1 MTIQGSINI
10 ALSSL
15 NLMQQQSS
23 MISTNIANASTAGY
37 AQRDVIGGEFRSGG
51 FGSGVVATE
60 VRSLANQTAA
70 QAANQASSA
79 LAFSQRMVGVLQPY
93 GQQLGQPTDITSLSS
108 RLSALDSALVTLSAT
123 PADASAQ
130 AKVVNTARALTETLH
145 GLSET
150 IASAR
155 QEADRGIATAVD
167 DVNETLHALER
178 NETSRMA
185 AASNGQPT
193 ASFDSTREKLLAD
206 LSESVPVSVQRN
218 GDNSIVVTTDRGSTL
233 WDGAVHE
240 LSFDATPVIPST
252 MAAKADAERGLSGGL
267 SGVTVDGQPIAMSR
281 QGSIAAN
288 LELRDSTLPGFGDQL
303 DRIAGNLIATFQSTD
318 PTVEDGETGIFTDAG
333 DPLDP
338 SDASAIA
345 GLAGRIDL
353 NPSVDPDQGGQVWRV
368 RDGAQAGTP
377 GSASATALIMGFSD
391 ALQSAASSTAIAGL
405 PRSASLMEATM
416 QVAGM
421 QTSAMS
427 TWSGLNEARAQ
438 QAEDTQTALSSATGV
453 NIDDQMQRLLIV
465 QQTYAASAQ
474 VVRAASGM
482 MDALMSALR

>member
-15 NLMQQQSS
+15 NLLQQQSS

-70 QAANQASSA
+70 HAANQASSA
-79 LAFSQRMVGVLQPY
+79 LAFSQQMVEVLRPY
-93 GQQLGQPTDITSLSS
+93 AQQLGQPSDGTALTS

-123 PADASAQ
+123 PADSSAQ
-130 AKVVNTARALTETLH
+130 AKVVNAARALTETLH
-145 GLSET
+145 GLSDAV
-150 IASAR
+150 ASAR
-155 QEADRGIATAVD
+155 QQADQGIATAVD
-167 DVNETLHALER
+167 DVNGTLHALAR
-178 NETSRMA
+178 NETDRMA
-185 AASNGQPT
+185 AASNDQPT

-206 LSESVPVSVQRN
+206 LSQSVPVTVHRN
-218 GDNSIVVTTDRGSTL
+218 GDNGIVVTTDRGSTL

-240 LSFDATPVIPST
+240 LSFEATPVIPST
-252 MAAKADAERGLSGGL
+252 MAAAANAEKGLSGGL
-267 SGVTVDGQPIAMSR
+267 SGVTVDGQPMAMSR
-281 QGSIAAN
+281 LGTIAAN

-303 DRIAGNLIATFQSTD
+303 DRIAGNLVATFQSVD
-318 PTVEDGETGIFTDAG
+318 PSVEDGEAGVFTDAG

-338 SDASAIA
+338 TNPAAIA
-345 GLAGRIDL
+345 GLAGRIAL
-353 NPSVDPDQGGQVWRV
+353 NPSVDPDQGGQVWRI
-368 RDGAQAGTP
+368 RDGAQAAQP
-377 GSASATALIMGFSD
+377 GASSSTALIMRFTD
-391 ALQSAASSTAIAGL
+391 ALQSTASSTAISGL
-405 PRSASLMEATM
+405 PRSASLMDATM

-427 TWSGLNEARAQ
+427 TWNGLNQARAQ
-438 QAEDTQTALSSATGV
+438 QAEDAQTALSTSTGV
-453 NIDDQMQRLLIV
+453 NIDEQMQRLLIV

-482 MDALMSALR
+482 MDSLMSALR

>member
-15 NLMQQQSS
+15 NLLQQQSS

-70 QAANQASSA
+70 HAANQASSA
-79 LAFSQRMVGVLQPY
+79 LAFSQQMVEVLRPY
-93 GQQLGQPTDITSLSS
+93 GQQLGQPTDSTSLTS

-123 PADASAQ
+123 PADSSAQ
-130 AKVVNTARALTETLH
+130 AKVVNAARALTETLH
-145 GLSET
+145 GLSE
-150 IASAR
+150 AVAAAR
-155 QEADRGIATAVD
+155 QHADQGVATAVD
-167 DVNETLHALER
+167 DVNTTLHALDR
-178 NETSRMA
+178 NETDRMA
-185 AASNGQPT
+185 AVSNGQPT

-206 LSESVPVSVQRN
+206 LSESVPVRVHRN
-218 GDNSIVVTTDRGSTL
+218 GDDNIVVTTDRGTTL

-240 LSFDATPVIPST
+240 LSFDPTPVIPST
-252 MAAKADAERGLSGGL
+252 MAATANADRGLSGGL
-267 SGVTVDGQPIAMSR
+267 SGVTVDGEPMAMSR
-281 QGSIAAN
+281 MGTIAAN
-288 LELRDSTLPGFGDQL
+288 LELRDTTLPGFGDQL
-303 DRIAGNLIATFQSTD
+303 DRIAGNLIATFQSAD
-318 PTVEDGETGIFTDAG
+318 PTVEDGDTGIFTDAG
-333 DPLDP
+333 DPLNP
-338 SDASAIA
+338 ANTAAIA

-353 NPSVDPDQGGQVWRV
+353 NASVDPDQGGQVWRI
-368 RDGAQAGTP
+368 RDGAQAAAP
-377 GSASATALIMGFSD
+377 GSASATGLIMRFTD
-391 ALQSAASSTAIAGL
+391 ALQSPGSSTAVPGL
-405 PRSASLMEATM
+405 PRGASLMDATM

-421 QTSAMS
+421 QTSTMTS
-427 TWSGLNEARAQ
+427 WNGLNQARAQ

>member
-15 NLMQQQSS
+15 NLLQQQSS
-23 MISTNIANASTAGY
+23 MISTNMANASTAGY

-60 VRSLANQTAA
+60 VRALANQTAA

-79 LAFSQRMVGVLQPY
+79 LAFSQRMVDVLQPY
-93 GQQLGQPTDITSLSS
+93 GQQLGQPTGSTSLTS

-130 AKVVNTARALTETLH
+130 AKVVNAARALTETLH
-145 GLSET
+145 GLSEAV
-150 IASAR
+150 ASAR
-155 QEADRGIATAVD
+155 QQADKGIATAVD
-167 DVNETLHALER
+167 DVNGTLHALER
-178 NETSRMA
+178 NETARMA

-206 LSESVPVSVQRN
+206 LSENVPVSVQRN

-288 LELRDSTLPGFGDQL
+288 LELRDTTLPGFGAQL
-303 DRIAGNLIATFQSTD
+303 DRIAGNRPVDRPDRRRRGNRHLHGRRHFVGPDRPRGPRRAGRADRPESLGRSGSGRPGLACPRRCPGEWARIGLLHRADHGVQRCPAIRGFRHRHRRS
-318 PTVEDGETGIFTDAG
+318 PPVGVADGRDDAG
-333 DPLDP
+333 RRHADLGHEHLDRP
-338 SDASAIA
+338 ERGPRA
-345 GLAGRIDL
+345 AGRGRADR
-353 NPSVDPDQGGQVWRV
+353 PFQ
-368 RDGAQAGTP
+368 RD
-377 GSASATALIMGFSD
+377 
-391 ALQSAASSTAIAGL
+391 
-405 PRSASLMEATM
+405 RREH
-416 QVAGM
+416 
-421 QTSAMS
+421 
-427 TWSGLNEARAQ
+427 R
-438 QAEDTQTALSSATGV
+438 
-453 NIDDQMQRLLIV
+453 
-465 QQTYAASAQ
+465 
-474 VVRAASGM
+474 
-482 MDALMSALR
+482 